1 LDTPEGWKAELIREK
16 IVVSPWSKIR
26 YAMPMRSLRKQ
37 LKDLHVEIA
46 EAVKRSAFEP
56 GWHTPER
63 QTVFHTAFNAWASY
77 DAHILGY
84 RVSGTVVCHVTGL
97 SPWQLC
103 QLFGEM
109 IDAGIT
115 NVGQGERFFNQMR
128 PGLLTRRHLT
138 VRSPGPCCQCP
149 RAPCPFGHHAVVTR
163 RGRNGAKQRP
173 RKTTRTP
180 VR

>member
-1 LDTPEGWKAELIREK
+1 MDTPEGWKAELIREK

-138 VRSPGPCCQCP
+138 VRSPGPAVS
-149 RAPCPFGHHAVVTR
+149 APVHHVLSGIT
-163 RGRNGAKQRP
+163 QL
-173 RKTTRTP
+173 
-180 VR
+180 